1 MPDLGER
8 RRILSFGKGIREKGA
23 GFMEEE
29 EGLKVAGRGLQRDV
43 VYLG

>member
-8 RRILSFGKGIREKGA
+8 RGMLSFGKGCA

-29 EGLKVAGRGLQRDV
+29 EGLKVAGRGLQGDV